1 MIKISNFLLLSLVIL
16 VVFIPQL
23 GMHGDLSPLF
33 TGVGLIIFVTI
44 NSFLFILNNNDIFNK
59 KLIIQIP
66 HIPKSIYLLLI
77 ALVIFSLFSYLA
89 TERFK
94 SIIVYSALILLF
106 FTVRIQS
113 ATIVDKD
120 KFIIN
125 LILGACITGMLI
137 MILGVNKPFTLFR
150 YQGYYVNSNSMGMF
164 TANLIHMIVATLY
177 IYKNS
182 ISRFKK
188 FFFYSIFFISI
199 LFLLASNSRAA
210 IFSVFIILLLVPI
223 VELYKGV
230 KFFELK
236 IKARSLKNFF
246 LYLFILCLFF
256 IFIYSTGLIDNTF
269 DKFASKQKAGDFSDG
284 RFQGWII
291 MIENW
296 SWFGHKNLQDITDQK
311 IIFGHNTWL
320 SHLNYNGIL
329 ATFCFLGWIY
339 FIFKWTWAQI
349 KLQKNSRG
357 TVILLFTLVGY
368 IINATFETATSTP
381 GILMSVVL
389 FAILYRKDDIFLS
402 KS

>member
-1 MIKISNFLLLSLVIL
+1 MIKISNFLLLSLIIL

-23 GMHGDLSPLF
+23 GMHGDLSPMF
-33 TGVGLIIFVTI
+33 TGVGLIIFVII
-44 NSFLFILNNNDIFNK
+44 NSFLFILSK
-59 KLIIQIP
+59 KLTIQIP
-66 HIPKSIYLLLI
+66 HIPKSIYPLFI
-77 ALVIFSLFSYLA
+77 ALVIFSLFSYLT
-89 TERFK
+89 TERLK
-94 SIIVYSALILLF
+94 GIIVYSALILLF
-106 FTVRIQS
+106 FTVRILS
-113 ATIVDKD
+113 TTIIDKD

-137 MILGVNKPFTLFR
+137 MIFGVNKPFTLFR

-188 FFFYSIFFISI
+188 FFFYSILFISI

-210 IFSVFIILLLVPI
+210 IFSVFIVLLLLPI
-223 VELYKGV
+223 VEIYKGI

-236 IKARSLKNFF
+236 IKIKSLKIFF
-246 LYLFILCLFF
+246 LYLFIICIFF
-256 IFIYSTGLIDNTF
+256 AFIYSIGLLDNIS
-269 DKFASKQKAGDFSDG
+269 DKFSSKQKVGDISGG
-284 RFQGWII
+284 RLQGWII

-339 FIFKWTWAQI
+339 LILKWTWAQI
-349 KLQKNSRG
+349 KLEKNTG
-357 TVILLFTLVGY
+357 GAVILLFTLVGY
-368 IINATFETATSTP
+368 IVNATFETATSTP
-381 GILMSVVL
+381 GILMSLVL
-389 FAILYRKDDIFLS
+389 FAILYRKNEIFLS
-402 KS
+402 K

>member
-33 TGVGLIIFVTI
+33 TGVGLIIFVII
-44 NSFLFILNNNDIFNK
+44 NSFLFILNKIDIFNK

-66 HIPKSIYLLLI
+66 HIPISIYFLFI
-77 ALVIFSLFSYLA
+77 ALFIFSLCSYFV

-94 SIIVYSALILLF
+94 GVIVYSALILLF

-113 ATIVDKD
+113 TTIVDKD

-125 LILGACITGMLI
+125 LIFGACITGILI
-137 MILGVNKPFTLFR
+137 MILGLNKPFTQFR
-150 YQGYYVNSNSMGMF
+150 YEGYYVNSNSMGMF
-164 TANLIHMIVATLY
+164 TASLIHMIVAILY

-182 ISRFKK
+182 INRLKK
-188 FFFYSIFFISI
+188 FFFYSIFLISI

-210 IFSVFIILLLVPI
+210 IFSVFIVLLLVPI
-223 VELYKGV
+223 VEGYKGV
-230 KFFELK
+230 KFFKLK
-236 IKARSLKNFF
+236 IKTKSLKNFF
-246 LYLFILCLFF
+246 SYLFIICLFF
-256 IFIYSTGLIDNTF
+256 TFIYLTGLLDNTS
-269 DKFASKQKAGDFSDG
+269 DKFISKQNAGDFSAG
-284 RFQGWII
+284 RFQGWIV

-296 SWFGHKNLQDITDQK
+296 SWFGHKNFQDITDQK

-339 FIFKWTWAQI
+339 FILKWSWAQI
-349 KLQKNSRG
+349 KLAKNTG
-357 TVILLFTLVGY
+357 GAVILLFTLVGY